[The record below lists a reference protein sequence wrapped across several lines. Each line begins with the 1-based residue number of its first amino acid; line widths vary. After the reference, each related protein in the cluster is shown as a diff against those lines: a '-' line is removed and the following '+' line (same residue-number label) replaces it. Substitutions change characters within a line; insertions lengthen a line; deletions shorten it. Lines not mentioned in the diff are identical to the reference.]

1 MRRMTTSPAATPE
14 SRTFTTIG
22 VIGLGTMGAGI
33 AEVFARTGYAVVGV
47 EKDEDALARGRQ
59 YLEHSTTRA
68 VKREKLTEAEQAEL
82 LGRITFSTSLEDV
95 AGADLVVEAVV
106 ESLETKKA
114 LFRQLDAIVGPE
126 TILATNTSSLS
137 VTEISTANSSP
148 GRVIGVHFFNP
159 APVQQLVEIVRTVV
173 TEEQVLEDVQA
184 LMVELG
190 KTPVVCGDKAG
201 FIANTL
207 LFGYLNHAVSMY
219 EGRYATREDI
229 DAAMRFGC
237 GYPMG
242 PLALLDLIGLDTAYE
257 ILETM
262 YRQGRDRL
270 HAPSPI
276 LKQMV
281 TAGWL
286 GRKTGRGF
294 YTYEAPDSP
303 VVVADDRT
311 PSADEKP
318 QLRHDIKQV
327 GVVGTGTMATGIVE
341 VFAKSGYDVLYVGR
355 SADKVDG
362 VVAAITKSFDKQIQ
376 RGRSTEEAKAE
387 VLARLT
393 GSTSLEDLED
403 VDIVVEAIAEDLAIK
418 TTLFENLDEICKPG
432 AILATTTSSLPI
444 IACAQ
449 ATSRPQ
455 DVIGMHF
462 FNPAPIMKLVEVVS
476 TVATD
481 DDVTETTRALVAED
495 RQGRGLLRRP
505 RGLHRQRAALPLP
518 QRRGADARGALRH
531 RRRHRHRHEA
541 GLRAADGSLRAARR
555 GRQRRVAGD
564 PARALPGVPRA
575 RLRAG
580 AAARAPGHRRLPR
593 AARPSAGSGTTQRA
607 EACRRDTRTGCGI
620 RPSDSHSAVSR
631 RLTAAGSPAAPCGR
645 GCRGWRAG
653 RSRR

>member
-1 MRRMTTSPAATPE
+1 MRRMTTSPAE
-14 SRTFTTIG
+14 SEPRTFSTIG

-33 AEVFARTGYAVVGV
+33 AEVFARNGYAVVGV
-47 EKDEDALARGRQ
+47 EKDADALARGRQ
-59 YLEHSTTRA
+59 YLEHSTARA
-68 VKREKLTEAEQAEL
+68 VKREKMTEAEQADL
-82 LGRITFSTSLEDV
+82 LGRITFSTSMDEL
-95 AGADLVVEAVV
+95 ATADLVVEAVV

-114 LFRQLDAIVGPE
+114 LFRQLDAIVGPD

-173 TEEQVLEDVQA
+173 TEEQALEDVTA
-184 LMVELG
+184 LMVALG

-270 HAPSPI
+270 HAPAPV

-303 VVVADDRT
+303 VVVADDQT
-311 PSADEKP
+311 PSADAKP
-318 QLRHDIKQV
+318 ALRHDIRQV
-327 GVVGTGTMATGIVE
+327 GVVGTGTMASGIVE

-355 SADKVDG
+355 SADKVDA
-362 VVAAITKSFDKQIQ
+362 VRAAIEKSLDKAIQ
-376 RGRSTEEAKAE
+376 RGRLEESAKAE
-387 VLARLT
+387 VLGRLT
-393 GSTSLEDLED
+393 GSTSLDDLAP
-403 VDIVVEAIAEDLAIK
+403 VDLVVEAIAEDLAIK
-418 TTLFENLDEICKPG
+418 TTLFENLDEICRQGNGGRG

-462 FNPAPIMKLVEVVS
+462 FNPAQVMKLVEVVS
-476 TVATD
+476 TVVTSEE
-481 DDVTETTRALVAED
+481 VTETTRALCAGLGKVAVSCGD
-495 RQGRGLLRRP
+495 RAGFIVNALLFPYLNDAVRMLEAHYATADDIDTAMKQGC
-505 RGLHRQRAALPLP
+505 ALPMGPFELLDVVGNDVSLAI
-518 QRRGADARGALRH
+518 QRELYLEFREPGFAPAPLLEHLVTAGYLGRKTKRGF
-531 RRRHRHRHEA
+531 
-541 GLRAADGSLRAARR
+541 
-555 GRQRRVAGD
+555 
-564 PARALPGVPRA
+564 
-575 RLRAG
+575 
-580 AAARAPGHRRLPR
+580 
-593 AARPSAGSGTTQRA
+593 
-607 EACRRDTRTGCGI
+607 RDYSTR
-620 RPSDSHSAVSR
+620 
-631 RLTAAGSPAAPCGR
+631 
-645 GCRGWRAG
+645 
-653 RSRR
+653 